1 MSNLISSVRYAL
13 RRLIAAPGF
22 TLAAV
27 LTLALGIGANT
38 TIFSVVNAVLLRPP
52 ENVAQPEELV
62 RLYTSDFSGPAY
74 SSSSGPDYE
83 VFREQTQIFDGVLA
97 FSPRQIGVGEGDE
110 LLRTQGEIVSAN
122 YFDVLGV
129 RLQLGRGFQPD
140 EERRGG
146 APVAVISD
154 GVWRST
160 FSADPRA
167 IGATVRLN
175 GQSFTVIGV
184 APKRYTGA
192 FRGLAIDAWV
202 PIGSATMLGASP
214 DEFTHRGNRGTLIIA
229 RLRKGVSIAVAQT
242 RMNVVA
248 QQLFAAYPDLWR
260 DVTDKGRRITLV
272 AEAESRI
279 PPELRGA
286 AIGFV
291 AILMA
296 TVALVLLVCCANVAS
311 LLLARASA
319 RTREIAIRLSLGAR
333 RGQLV
338 RQLLVESSVL
348 AAVGA
353 MTGLGL
359 TFVAMRLLATA
370 TIPIPVRLSL
380 DFSVDGRVLAFA
392 ALVSLGAAA
401 LFGLVPALRAS
412 RPSLVDA
419 LKAESASVAVGRQR
433 LALQKVLV
441 VSQVAMSLLLLV
453 GALLFLRSLNHAAAI
468 NPGFRSDHVLVVN
481 AEPRP
486 GAGAEVD
493 RGTVALEM
501 QRRIAGLPGV
511 TSVSWSSTV
520 PLSIDGSR
528 RGVEL
533 EGYQR
538 RQGEDMEFH
547 YAVVGPRY
555 FETLEVPIL
564 SGRALSE
571 ADRAGAPGAMVV
583 NETFARRFWPN
594 GDALGKHV
602 TSGDGG
608 RPYEIV
614 GIARDGKYL
623 TLGEPAR
630 PYMYLPA
637 LQSPN
642 DIQMLVRTTGDPRS
656 LIAAVRR
663 EILAAAPEWQ
673 ALNARTMDEQIGV
686 SLLPQRIAAGV
697 LWLFGLVALLLASVG
712 LYGVIAYSV
721 TTRTKE
727 IGVRIALGAQH
738 TNVVR
743 GVIRESLTLVAIGA
757 ALGIPVA
764 WAVTRLL
771 TGFLLGVTSSDPLAY
786 AGAIAVLAA
795 VTLAASWIP
804 ARRASRVDPVV
815 ALKT

>member
-1 MSNLISSVRYAL
+1 MQNIRYSL
-13 RRLIAAPGF
+13 RRLASSPGF

-52 ENVAQPEELV
+52 AHVAQPEELV

-74 SSSSGPDYE
+74 GSSSGPDYE

-97 FSPRQIGVGEGDE
+97 FSPRQIGVGEGDA
-110 LLRTQGEIVSAN
+110 LLRTQAEIVSAN

-129 RLQLGRGFQPD
+129 RMQLGRGFQAG
-140 EERRGG
+140 EEKRGG

-154 GVWRST
+154 AVWRTT

-167 IGATVRLN
+167 VGATVRLN

-184 APKRYTGA
+184 APKGYAGG
-192 FRGLAIDAWV
+192 FRGLAIDTWV
-202 PIGSATMLGASP
+202 PIGSATLIGASA
-214 DEFTHRGNRGTLIIA
+214 DEFTERGNRGTMIIA
-229 RLRKGVSIAVAQT
+229 RLRDGVSIDVAQT
-242 RMNVVA
+242 RMTVVA
-248 QQLFAAYPDLWR
+248 QQLLAAYPTMWR

-272 AEAESRI
+272 AEADYRI
-279 PPELRGA
+279 PPEIRGA
-286 AIGFV
+286 AVGFM
-291 AILMA
+291 ALLMG

-311 LLLARASA
+311 LLLARASS

-338 RQLLVESSVL
+338 RQLLVESGVL
-348 AAVGA
+348 ATVGAAVG
-353 MTGLGL
+353 LGI

-370 TIPIPVRLSL
+370 AIPIPVRLSL
-380 DFSVDGRVLAFA
+380 DFSVDGRVLAFTAVVTLA
-392 ALVSLGAAA
+392 AGA
-401 LFGLVPALRAS
+401 LFGLAPALRAS
-412 RPSLVDA
+412 RPGLVDA
-419 LKAESASVAVGRQR
+419 LKADAATVSVGKQR
-433 LALQKVLV
+433 LALQRVLV
-441 VSQVAMSLLLLV
+441 VSQVATSLLLLV

-468 NPGFRSDHVLVVN
+468 DTGFRSDHVLVVN

-486 GAGAEVD
+486 GTHVVD
-493 RGTVALEM
+493 LSTVALEM

-511 TSVSWSSTV
+511 RSVSWSSTV

-547 YAVVGPRY
+547 YAVVGPKY
-555 FETLEVPIL
+555 FETLEIPL
-564 SGRALSE
+564 MSGRVLGDG
-571 ADRAGAPGAMVV
+571 DRAGAPGAMLV
-583 NETFARRFWPN
+583 NETFAKRFWPN

-608 RPYEIV
+608 RRYEIV

-623 TLGEPAR
+623 TLGEPPR
-630 PYMYLPA
+630 PFMYLPA
-637 LQSPN
+637 LQSPD

-656 LIAAVRR
+656 LIAPVRR

-673 ALNARTMDEQIGV
+673 ALNPRTMDEQIGV

-697 LWLFGLVALLLASVG
+697 LWLFGLVALLLAAVG

-727 IGVRIALGAQH
+727 IGVRIALGAQR
-738 TNVVR
+738 TSVVR
-743 GVIRESLTLVAIGA
+743 GVIRESLTLVIIGA
-757 ALGIPVA
+757 ALGVPIA
-764 WAVTRLL
+764 WAATRLL
-771 TGFLLGVTSSDPLAY
+771 SGFLLGVTSGDPLAY

-795 VTLAASWIP
+795 VTLVASWIP

>member
-1 MSNLISSVRYAL
+1 MWTNVRYAF
-13 RRLIAAPGF
+13 RRLLSSPGF

-52 ENVAQPEELV
+52 ENVARPEELV

-97 FSPRQIGVGEGDE
+97 FAPRQIGVGEGDA
-110 LLRTQGEIVSAN
+110 LLRTQGEVVSAN

-129 RLQLGRGFQPD
+129 RLQLGRGFQAD
-140 EERRGG
+140 EEKRGG

-154 GVWRST
+154 EVWRTT

-184 APKRYTGA
+184 APRGYTGA

-202 PIGSATMLGASP
+202 PFGNATLLGASA
-214 DEFTHRGNRGTLIIA
+214 DEFTHRGNRGMLIIA
-229 RLRKGVSIAVAQT
+229 RLREGVSIRVAQT
-242 RMNVVA
+242 RMEVVA
-248 QQLFAAYPDLWR
+248 QQLFAAYPTMWR

-272 AEAESRI
+272 GEADSRI
-279 PPELRGA
+279 PPEIRGA
-286 AIGFV
+286 TLGFV
-291 AILMA
+291 GLLIG

-338 RQLLVESSVL
+338 RQLLVESGVL
-348 AAVGA
+348 ATVGA
-353 MTGLGL
+353 VVGLGI
-359 TFVAMRLLATA
+359 TVVAMRLLATA
-370 TIPIPVRLSL
+370 AIPIPVRLAL
-380 DFSVDGRVLAFA
+380 DFSVDGRVLAFT
-392 ALVSLGAAA
+392 ALVALGAGV
-401 LFGLVPALRAS
+401 LFGLAPALRAS
-412 RPSLVDA
+412 RPGLVDA
-419 LKAESASVAVGRQR
+419 LKAEAATVSVGRQR

-453 GALLFLRSLNHAAAI
+453 GALLFLRSLSHAAAI
-468 NPGFRSDHVLVVN
+468 DPGFRSDHVLVVN

-493 RGTVALEM
+493 RGAVALEM
-501 QRRIAGLPGV
+501 QRRVGGLPGV
-511 TSVSWSSTV
+511 KSVSWSSAV

-547 YAVVGPRY
+547 YAVVGPKY
-555 FETLEVPIL
+555 FETMEIPLM
-564 SGRALSE
+564 SGRVLGDD
-571 ADRAGAPGAMVV
+571 DRAGAPAAMVV
-583 NETFARRFWPN
+583 NETFAHRFWPN

-608 RPYEIV
+608 KIYEIV

-637 LQSPN
+637 LQSP
-642 DIQMLVRTTGDPRS
+642 DEIQLLVRTTGDPRS
-656 LIAAVRR
+656 LIASVRR
-663 EILAAAPEWQ
+663 EILAASPEWQ
-673 ALNARTMDEQIGV
+673 ALNPRTMDDQIGV

-727 IGVRIALGAQH
+727 IGVRIALGAQR
-738 TNVVR
+738 TSVVR

-757 ALGIPVA
+757 AIGIPVA
-764 WAVTRLL
+764 WAATRLL
-771 TGFLLGVTSSDPLAY
+771 SGFLLGVTSSDPLAY
-786 AGAIAVLAA
+786 AGAIVVLAA
-795 VTLAASWIP
+795 VTMVASWMP

>member
-1 MSNLISSVRYAL
+1 MQNIRYSL
-13 RRLIAAPGF
+13 RRLASSPGF
-22 TLAAV
+22 TLAAI

-38 TIFSVVNAVLLRPP
+38 TIFSVVNAILLRPP
-52 ENVAQPEELV
+52 EHVAEPQELV
-62 RLYTSDFSGPAY
+62 RLYTSDYSGPAY

-97 FSPRQIGVGEGDE
+97 FSPRPIGVGEGDA
-110 LLRTQGEIVSAN
+110 LLRTQGEVVSAN
-122 YFDVLGV
+122 YFEVLGV
-129 RLQLGRGFQPD
+129 RLQLGRGFQAD
-140 EERRGG
+140 EEKRGG

-154 GVWRST
+154 EVWRTT

-167 IGATVRLN
+167 VGATVRLN

-184 APKRYTGA
+184 APKGYTGS

-202 PIGSATMLGASP
+202 PIGNATLLGASA
-214 DEFTHRGNRGTLIIA
+214 DEFTDRGNRGTLIIA
-229 RLRKGVSIAVAQT
+229 RLRDGVSIGVAQA
-242 RMNVVA
+242 RMDVVA
-248 QQLFAAYPDLWR
+248 RQLFAAYPTLWR

-272 AEAESRI
+272 AEADSRI
-279 PPELRGA
+279 PPEIRGA
-286 AIGFV
+286 TLGFV
-291 AILMA
+291 ALLMG
-296 TVALVLLVCCANVAS
+296 TVALVLLICCANVAS
-311 LLLARASA
+311 LLLARASG

-333 RGQLV
+333 RGQLM
-338 RQLLVESSVL
+338 RQLLVESGVL
-348 AAVGA
+348 ATVGA
-353 MTGLGL
+353 VVGLGI
-359 TFVAMRLLATA
+359 TFLAMRLLATA
-370 TIPIPVRLSL
+370 AIPVPVRLSI
-380 DFSVDGRVLAFA
+380 DFSVDGRVLAFT
-392 ALVSLGAAA
+392 ALVALCAGA
-401 LFGLVPALRAS
+401 LFGLAPALRTS
-412 RPSLVDA
+412 RPGLVDA
-419 LKAESASVAVGRQR
+419 LKADAATVSIGRQR

-468 NPGFRSDHVLVVN
+468 DPGFRSDHVLVVN

-486 GAGAEVD
+486 GVGAEVD
-493 RGTVALEM
+493 RGAVALEM
-501 QRRIAGLPGV
+501 QRRVSGLPGV
-511 TSVSWSSTV
+511 TSVTWSSAV
-520 PLSIDGSR
+520 PLGIDGSR

-547 YAVVGPRY
+547 YAVVGPKY
-555 FETLEVPIL
+555 FETLDIPL
-564 SGRALSE
+564 MSGRVLGD

-583 NETFARRFWPN
+583 NETFAKRFWPS

-608 RPYEIV
+608 RSYEIV

-637 LQSPN
+637 LQSPD
-642 DIQMLVRTTGDPRS
+642 DIQLLVRTTGDPRS

-673 ALNARTMDEQIGV
+673 ALNARTMDDQIGL

-697 LWLFGLVALLLASVG
+697 LWLFGLVAVLLASVG

-727 IGVRIALGAQH
+727 IGVRIALGAQR

-743 GVIRESLTLVAIGA
+743 GVIRESLTLVAVGA
-757 ALGIPVA
+757 LLGIPAA
-764 WAVTRLL
+764 WAATRLL
-771 TGFLLGVTSSDPLAY
+771 SGFLLGVTPSDPLAY

-795 VTLAASWIP
+795 VTLVASWMP

>member
-1 MSNLISSVRYAL
+1 MSTLLSSARYAL

-22 TLAAV
+22 TMAAV

-52 ENVAQPEELV
+52 QHVAQPQKLV

-74 SSSSGPDYE
+74 GSSSGPDYE

-97 FSPRQIGVGEGDE
+97 FSPRPIGVGEGDA
-110 LLRTQGEIVSAN
+110 LLRTQAEIVSAN

-129 RLQLGRGFQPD
+129 RMQLGRGFQAD
-140 EERRGG
+140 EEKRGG

-154 GVWRST
+154 EVWRTT

-175 GQSFTVIGV
+175 GQSFTVIGI
-184 APKRYTGA
+184 APKGYTGA

-202 PIGSATMLGASP
+202 PFGSATLVGASAG
-214 DEFTHRGNRGTLIIA
+214 EFTERTDRGTMIIA
-229 RLRKGVSIAVAQT
+229 RLRDSVSIGVAQT

-248 QQLFAAYPDLWR
+248 QQLFAAYPTMWR

-272 AEAESRI
+272 AEADSRI
-279 PPELRGA
+279 PPEIRGA
-286 AIGFV
+286 AVGFM
-291 AILMA
+291 ALLMG
-296 TVALVLLVCCANVAS
+296 TVALVLLICCANVAS

-338 RQLLVESSVL
+338 RQLLVESGVL
-348 AAVGA
+348 ATVGA
-353 MTGLGL
+353 VVGLGI

-370 TIPIPVRLSL
+370 AIPIPVRLSL
-380 DFSVDGRVLAFA
+380 DFSPDGRVLAFT
-392 ALVSLGAAA
+392 ALIALGAGA
-401 LFGLVPALRAS
+401 LFGLAPALRAS
-412 RPSLVDA
+412 RPGLVDA
-419 LKAESASVAVGRQR
+419 LKADAATVSVGRQR

-486 GAGAEVD
+486 GVGADVD
-493 RGTVALEM
+493 RGAVALEM
-501 QRRIAGLPGV
+501 QRRVGGLPGV
-511 TSVSWSSTV
+511 TSVSWSSAV
-520 PLSIDGSR
+520 PLGIDGSR

-547 YAVVGPRY
+547 YAVIGPKY
-555 FETLEVPIL
+555 FETMDIPLM
-564 SGRALSE
+564 SGRVLGD

-583 NETFARRFWPN
+583 NETFANRFWPN

-608 RPYEIV
+608 RSYEIV

-623 TLGEPAR
+623 TLGEQAR

-637 LQSPN
+637 LQTP
-642 DIQMLVRTTGDPRS
+642 DEIQLLVRTTGDPRL
-656 LIAAVRR
+656 LIASVRR

-727 IGVRIALGAQH
+727 IGVRIALGAQR
-738 TNVVR
+738 TSVVR

-764 WAVTRLL
+764 WAATRLL
-771 TGFLLGVTSSDPLAY
+771 SGFLLGVTSSDPLAY
-786 AGAIAVLAA
+786 AGAIAVLAV
-795 VTLAASWIP
+795 VTMVASWMP

>member
-1 MSNLISSVRYAL
+1 
-13 RRLIAAPGF
+13 
-22 TLAAV
+22 
-27 LTLALGIGANT
+27 
-38 TIFSVVNAVLLRPP
+38 
-52 ENVAQPEELV
+52 
-62 RLYTSDFSGPAY
+62 
-74 SSSSGPDYE
+74 
-83 VFREQTQIFDGVLA
+83 
-97 FSPRQIGVGEGDE
+97 
-110 LLRTQGEIVSAN
+110 
-122 YFDVLGV
+122 
-129 RLQLGRGFQPD
+129 
-140 EERRGG
+140 
-146 APVAVISD
+146 
-154 GVWRST
+154 
-160 FSADPRA
+160 
-167 IGATVRLN
+167 
-175 GQSFTVIGV
+175 
-184 APKRYTGA
+184 
-192 FRGLAIDAWV
+192 
-202 PIGSATMLGASP
+202 
-214 DEFTHRGNRGTLIIA
+214 
-229 RLRKGVSIAVAQT
+229 
-242 RMNVVA
+242 
-248 QQLFAAYPDLWR
+248 
-260 DVTDKGRRITLV
+260 
-272 AEAESRI
+272 
-279 PPELRGA
+279 
-286 AIGFV
+286 
-291 AILMA
+291 
-296 TVALVLLVCCANVAS
+296 
-311 LLLARASA
+311 
-319 RTREIAIRLSLGAR
+319 
-333 RGQLV
+333 
-338 RQLLVESSVL
+338 
-348 AAVGA
+348 

-501 QRRIAGLPGV
+501 LRRIAGLPGV

-564 SGRALSE
+564 SGRALRE

-637 LQSPN
+637 LQ
-642 DIQMLVRTTGDPRS
+642 
-656 LIAAVRR
+656 
-663 EILAAAPEWQ
+663 
-673 ALNARTMDEQIGV
+673 
-686 SLLPQRIAAGV
+686 
-697 LWLFGLVALLLASVG
+697 
-712 LYGVIAYSV
+712 
-721 TTRTKE
+721 
-727 IGVRIALGAQH
+727 
-738 TNVVR
+738 
-743 GVIRESLTLVAIGA
+743 
-757 ALGIPVA
+757 
-764 WAVTRLL
+764 
-771 TGFLLGVTSSDPLAY
+771 
-786 AGAIAVLAA
+786 
-795 VTLAASWIP
+795 
-804 ARRASRVDPVV
+804 
-815 ALKT
+815 